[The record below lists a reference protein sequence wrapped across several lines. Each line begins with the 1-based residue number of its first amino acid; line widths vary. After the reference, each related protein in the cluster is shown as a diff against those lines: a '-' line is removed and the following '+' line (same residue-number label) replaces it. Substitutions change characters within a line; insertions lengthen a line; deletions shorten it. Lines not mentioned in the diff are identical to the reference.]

1 MKIGSSLALICIGA
15 ILAFAV
21 TANTSVFNLH
31 TAGWVLM
38 VIGVIGLLLP
48 TRTAGWLGRRLL
60 VRRTYPGGRVEHI
73 PVPPYVARNPGV
85 SALEAGIPS
94 RPTLIDNPGHDLIEE
109 AETPGYQPRMSTLDE
124 RPGSHARSS
133 HVSPDVPGPWDP
145 GPGAPAAGPPPS
157 GGAQVAPPAAT
168 EVIEDLYEQP

>member
-38 VIGVIGLLLP
+38 LIGVVGLLLP
-48 TRTAGWLGRRLL
+48 NRTAGWLGRRLL
-60 VRRTYPGGRVEHI
+60 VRRSYPSGRVERI
-73 PVPPYVARNPGV
+73 AVPPYVARNPGV
-85 SALEAGIPS
+85 TNLQRGLPS
-94 RPTLIDNPGHDLIEE
+94 RPTLLDPEEDLIEDAE
-109 AETPGYQPRMSTLDE
+109 PGYVVVQETETPAAPVQGHVTTTAPQPY
-124 RPGSHARSS
+124 
-133 HVSPDVPGPWDP
+133 
-145 GPGAPAAGPPPS
+145 
-157 GGAQVAPPAAT
+157 T

>member
-1 MKIGSSLALICIGA
+1 MKIGSSLALVCIGA

-21 TANTSVFNLH
+21 TTNTSVFNLH

-48 TRTAGWLGRRLL
+48 NRTAGWLGRRLL
-60 VRRTYPGGRVEHI
+60 VRRSYPSGRVEHI

-85 SALEAGIPS
+85 SAIERGLPS
-94 RPTLIDNPGHDLIEE
+94 RPTLLDTGDDLIED
-109 AETPGYQPRMSTLDE
+109 AESGYGVIQETEPLGDHFPGGVGH
-124 RPGSHARSS
+124 PGTAR
-133 HVSPDVPGPWDP
+133 
-145 GPGAPAAGPPPS
+145 A
-157 GGAQVAPPAAT
+157 GGAQSGPSGTQPYT

>member
-1 MKIGSSLALICIGA
+1 MKIGSSLALVCIGA

-48 TRTAGWLGRRLL
+48 NRTTGWLGRRLL
-60 VRRTYPGGRVEHI
+60 VRRSYPSGRVEHI

-85 SALEAGIPS
+85 SALERGLPS
-94 RPTLIDNPGHDLIEE
+94 RPTLLDLDREDDLIEDAE
-109 AETPGYQPRMSTLDE
+109 PGYAVIQETETPGYSAQSQAPT
-124 RPGSHARSS
+124 A
-133 HVSPDVPGPWDP
+133 GPQ
-145 GPGAPAAGPPPS
+145 PGAQRPQS
-157 GGAQVAPPAAT
+157 GTTAPQPYT